1 MKLLQEIQEKR
12 KISYI
17 FISHDMAA
25 VRAIADQVAVMRDG
39 CIVEMGE
46 CEEIFN
52 HPQQE
57 YTKELISA
65 AL

>member
-1 MKLLQEIQEKR
+1 
-12 KISYI
+12 
-17 FISHDMAA
+17 MAA

-39 CIVEMGE
+39 RIVEMGE